1 MKRREEVER
10 REGRK
15 GKEVNWEGKEGMGR
29 NYRTGEG
36 KREGACK
43 NKSVGNFSLTDD
55 WYTLSPYWTKTH

>member
-1 MKRREEVER
+1 VKRREEVER

-36 KREGACK
+36 RGVQEQICWK
-43 NKSVGNFSLTDD
+43 F
-55 WYTLSPYWTKTH
+55 